1 MANGQD
7 YTRRYREKDK
17 QVDHSSYDYTEM
29 YRKPKPPYRGTVAI
43 GYADS
48 DKTRQDARNSTIR
61 LDSSLSRHNT
71 DSKEWKDA
79 VGLIS
84 KSLSSNEQKQ
94 VFKEFLEL
102 SGVV

>member
-1 MANGQD
+1 MSNGQD
-7 YTRRYREKDK
+7 YTLRYRNKDK
-17 QVDHSSYDYTEM
+17 QVDPSQYDYTEM
-29 YRKPKPPYRGTVAI
+29 YRRNLNYKGTVAANF
-43 GYADS
+43 YSKSNKKDS
-48 DKTRQDARNSTIR
+48 YRA
-61 LDSSLSRHNT
+61 DSSLSRYDHSSN
-71 DSKEWKDA
+71 EWKDA